1 MIRIISIGKLR
12 EKYFLDACEEYLKR
26 LTKYAKIEVI
36 EAKSVES
43 ALKQAKGYLVILD
56 EKGMQQDSEQF
67 AYFIKDRDMTFIIGP
82 AEGFTAK
89 ERENADYLLSL
100 SKMTFPHQMAK
111 LFLAEQIYRAF
122 TILKNEKYHK

>member
-12 EKYFLDACEEYLKR
+12 EKYFIDACEEYLKR
-26 LTKYAKIEVI
+26 MKKYAKIEVI
-36 EAKSVES
+36 EAKNVES
-43 ALKQAKGYLVILD
+43 ALKQARGYLVILD
-56 EKGMQQDSEQF
+56 ETGMQQDSEQF

-111 LFLAEQIYRAF
+111 LFLVEQIYRSF
-122 TILKNEKYHK
+122 TILKNENYHK